1 VWRQDWPA
9 AAETGRV
16 ARMTVMMFKMATVMV
31 ATSIKAIAVNHR
43 AARLLSSLV
52 TPNRE

>member
-1 VWRQDWPA
+1 
-9 AAETGRV
+9 
-16 ARMTVMMFKMATVMV
+16 MTVMMFRMATVMV